1 MTEKI
6 ALGTSRVD
14 ERALSNA
21 TFSAGISKP
30 RLFAMQIDQEWLV
43 TDVHNNHVVF
53 GAEEISEVV
62 NTLMGVPSR

>member
-1 MTEKI
+1 MHVRYQTQ
-6 ALGTSRVD
+6 APQVANR
-14 ERALSNA
+14 
-21 TFSAGISKP
+21 KP
-30 RLFAMQIDQEWLV
+30 RLVAMQIDQEWLV